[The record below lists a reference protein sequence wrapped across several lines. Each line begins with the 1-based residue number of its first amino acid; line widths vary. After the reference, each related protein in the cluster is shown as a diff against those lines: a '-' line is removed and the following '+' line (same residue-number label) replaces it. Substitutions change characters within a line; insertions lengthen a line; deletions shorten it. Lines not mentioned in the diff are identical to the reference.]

1 MAGCR
6 VMIVNEDPGFREML
20 TALVTE
26 YGFAAY
32 PAADGIDALRQI
44 YDIEPQIIVADSE
57 LSCLSGFDFLPF
69 VRRRFPEIGVVVL
82 RDAELQITM
91 PPADRIVSRRNWDSY
106 RLVAALAELAS
117 EYPLRAPVPS
127 EPADSG
133 AAEIT
138 SNSFATCPWCA
149 QLQKAASI
157 AKLNYFLVKL
167 WARMHPDDPDPE
179 KHDPHAQEQLK
190 KALTDLQLHQRKA
203 HSAATL
209 SQPIPVPAFEV
220 RTGS

>member
-6 VMIVNEDPGFREML
+6 VMIVDEDSGFREML

-44 YDIEPQIIVADSE
+44 YDVEPQIIVADSE

-69 VRRRFPEIGVVVL
+69 VRRRFPEIGVVVI
-82 RDAELQITM
+82 RDAELQM
-91 PPADRIVSRRNWDSY
+91 AKPPADRIVSRRNWDSY
-106 RLVAALAELAS
+106 RFVASLAELAS
-117 EYPLRAPVPS
+117 EYPLRAPVLG
-127 EPADSG
+127 ETT

-138 SNSFATCPWCA
+138 SKSQELCPWCD
-149 QLQKAASI
+149 QLQKAASV

-167 WARMHPDDPDPE
+167 WARMHPDEPEPE
-179 KHDPHAQEQLK
+179 KQDPHAQEQLK

-209 SQPIPVPAFEV
+209 SQPIPVAAFEV